1 MGDDEFM
8 VKDIMIQSII
18 SEEDRKNIYKILFI
32 GVSAYSRVLE
42 SNKDLISSKAFIEIK
57 TRLLSFVIKRQFD
70 DDMLSYDFP
79 YKVDF
84 KGVNN
89 FGNKA
94 LMLKNKSVKLQIN
107 KTSKKGSLYNS
118 NKPSQYMKKEAESNS
133 IYSRQIKFFIDYNDE
148 LGVKEDSRTYVILG
162 YGVNENK
169 VEHLDFIIPSEDMKG
184 HVDYF
189 NGLEEY
195 NDLIMGVSTNDE
207 TEERIMALKE
217 EALKIIK

>member
-8 VKDIMIQSII
+8 VKDTMIQSII
-18 SEEDRKNIYKILFI
+18 NEEDRNNIYKILFI

-42 SNKDLISSKAFIEIK
+42 ANKDLISSKAFIEIK

-79 YKVDF
+79 YKVNF
-84 KGVNN
+84 EGVNN

-94 LMLKNKSVKLQIN
+94 LMLKNKIVKLQIN
-107 KTSKKGSLYNS
+107 KTSRKGSLYNS
-118 NKPSQYMKKEAESNS
+118 NKPSKYMKKEAQSNS
-133 IYSRQIKFFIDYNDE
+133 IYSRQIKFFIDSNDE
-148 LGVKEDSRTYVILG
+148 LGVKEDNRTYVILG

-169 VEHLDFIIPSEDMKG
+169 LEHLDFIIPTEDMKG
-184 HVDYF
+184 HIAYF

-195 NDLIMGVSTNDE
+195 NNLIMGVSTNDE